1 MTDQPEPEDTCR
13 TVEIGGET
21 IRVRG
26 AAELTDE
33 GREALAEVVGAA
45 RRKLAAEPPRVR
57 QQLQAVA
64 FNAVLP
70 ALEKHGE
77 WLRLTAR
84 RTIAN
89 AVLEA
94 IEGQLDIGEAEAW
107 CKTCRRVW
115 GGPRHRCESD
125 AEQALARVVAALP
138 PYSLPTHG
146 DRSEGVQMG
155 WDLARQTVLDAIEQS
170 AAPEQA
176 DGGPT
181 VAECRDADRVHGND
195 EHAEEQS

>member
-1 MTDQPEPEDTCR
+1 MTDQPESEDTCR
-13 TVEIGGET
+13 PVEIDGAT

-33 GREALAEVVGAA
+33 GREALAALVGAA
-45 RRKLAAEPPRVR
+45 RRKMEAEPPPIR

-115 GGPRHRCESD
+115 DGARHQCESD
-125 AEQALARVVAALP
+125 AEAAVARVRALHSRDSQGRCSYCTWLDDQAGSGLDVSYP
-138 PYSLPTHG
+138 C
-146 DRSEGVQMG
+146 D
-155 WDLARQTVLDAIEQS
+155 TVRALDQPKEQS
-170 AAPEQA
+170 
-176 DGGPT
+176 
-181 VAECRDADRVHGND
+181 
-195 EHAEEQS
+195 

>member
-1 MTDQPEPEDTCR
+1 MTDQPQPEDTCR
-13 TVEIGGET
+13 AVDIDGET

-33 GREALAEVVGAA
+33 GREALAALVGAA
-45 RRKLAAEPPRVR
+45 RRKMEAEPPPIR

-70 ALEKHGE
+70 ALEKHRE

-94 IEGQLDIGEAEAW
+94 IEGQLDIGEVEAW

-115 GGPRHRCESD
+115 DGPRHQCESD
-125 AEQALARVVAALP
+125 AEQQLARVRAAR
-138 PYSLPTHG
+138 
-146 DRSEGVQMG
+146 DRIANSVGM
-155 WDLARQTVLDAIEQS
+155 DAIYCLDLLDEALGIS
-170 AAPEQA
+170 APAATEATHRARTSEAQMEREIA
-176 DGGPT
+176 GRIAITD
-181 VAECRDADRVHGND
+181 VACG
-195 EHAEEQS
+195 EEPS

>member
-13 TVEIGGET
+13 PVEIDGET

-33 GREALAEVVGAA
+33 GREALAALVGAA
-45 RRKLAAEPPRVR
+45 HRKMAAEPPPIR

-89 AVLEA
+89 DVLAA
-94 IEGQLDIGEAEAW
+94 IEEHLDIGEAEAW

-115 GGPRHRCESD
+115 DGARHQCESD
-125 AEQALARVVAALP
+125 AEQRLAQVHALAERWQGVMRAGETNPAA
-138 PYSLPTHG
+138 T
-146 DRSEGVQMG
+146 QIF
-155 WDLARQTVLDAIEQS
+155 AIIDQPMEQL
-170 AAPEQA
+170 
-176 DGGPT
+176 
-181 VAECRDADRVHGND
+181 
-195 EHAEEQS
+195 